1 MFATAT
7 ATAIVTATAAATATA
22 TAAVTRL
29 LLNRSHRYP
38 LSCHRFYGSSRDHP
52 PDIPV
57 FIKHSPR
64 QLMIALTVS
73 LSFPPPLSLSH
84 TRARARSFH
93 PCTPIPLSYQTH
105 QTHFL
110 FLFLCVILPIFNTH
124 VISMFRGG
132 RRIRC
137 IWQRTP
143 CGGAVPQSRQGRTKP
158 LRHEALLFDL
168 GNAAH
173 CPHLSAN
180 GFLLHSFGIFS

>member
-7 ATAIVTATAAATATA
+7 ATVIVTATAAATATA

-29 LLNRSHRYP
+29 LPNRSHRYP
-38 LSCHRFYGSSRDHP
+38 SSCHRFYGSIRDHP

-64 QLMIALTVS
+64 QLIIALTVS
-73 LSFPPPLSLSH
+73 LSFPPPLSLPH

-93 PCTPIPLSYQTH
+93 PCTPILLSYQTH

-110 FLFLCVILPIFNTH
+110 FSFLCVILPIFNTH

-173 CPHLSAN
+173 FPHLSAN
-180 GFLLHSFGIFS
+180 GFLLHSLGTFS